1 MTELTGTLRKA
12 RETGIIV
19 LGHRSS
25 SVPFS
30 YVADGSGRPVGFS
43 HEVGLLVVEAVKT
56 RLGLPDLTVRYA
68 AVTPQSRITL
78 VQNGTVDLEC
88 GTTAHT
94 SDHASQAG
102 FSTTLL
108 LDDVRVMAKA
118 GSPGAGGAIADLT
131 GRNVVVTA
139 GTVAERLV
147 KAANAEQQL
156 GINVI
161 VAQDV
166 GEACQMLELGR
177 AAAHVEDGM
186 VLEALRATRVR
197 KPADWVVVEK
207 PLRRVAHAFML
218 RKEDDAFAALVNETV
233 ATAQTDGTM
242 ASLYEK
248 WFEHPVPPRNTPVG
262 LPLTTENKTLF
273 DTPTDKP
280 FD

>member
-1 MTELTGTLRKA
+1 MTELTGTLKKV
-12 RETGIIV
+12 RETGTVV
-19 LGHRSS
+19 LGHRDS

-30 YVADGSGRPVGFS
+30 YVADSSGRPVGFS

-56 RLGLPDLTVRYA
+56 RLGLPGLSVRYV
-68 AVTPQSRITL
+68 AVTPQSGIAL

-94 SDHASQAG
+94 SERAHEVGISN
-102 FSTTLL
+102 TLL
-108 LDDVRVMAKA
+108 LDDVRVMARA
-118 GSPGAGGAIADLT
+118 GSPGAGGTIADLA

-139 GTVAERLV
+139 RTVAERLV

-161 VAQDV
+161 GATDV

-177 AAAHVEDGM
+177 AAAQVEDGM
-186 VLEALRATRVR
+186 VLEGLRATRVR
-197 KPADWVVVEK
+197 KPADWVVGERS
-207 PLRRVAHAFML
+207 LRRVAHALML
-218 RKEDDAFAALVNETV
+218 RKGDDAFAALVNETV
-233 ATAQTDGTM
+233 ANAQTDGTM
-242 ASLYEK
+242 ARLYEK

-262 LPLTTENKTLF
+262 LPLSTENKALF
-273 DTPTDKP
+273 DTPDDQP